1 MNLAF
6 LTKELDLKV
15 ASCEDHLTREV
26 KGGYVGDLLS
36 DVIAHSTQG
45 DVWITRQ
52 SHKNI
57 IAVSALREHA
67 GIILSLG
74 TEPGDD
80 TLDKAQSEGIPVLI
94 TTLPSF
100 EIAGKI
106 YDLLAAR

>member
-6 LTKELDLKV
+6 LAKELDLKV
-15 ASCEDHLTREV
+15 VSCEDQLIREV

-36 DVIAHSTQG
+36 DVIANSKQG

-52 SHKNI
+52 SHQNI

-80 TLDKAQSEGIPVLI
+80 TLGKACHEGIPVFI
-94 TTLPSF
+94 TALPSF

-106 YDLLAAR
+106 YDLLATH